1 MHNLNTKDIQKLL
14 TIGIT
19 TQQIQILDSTELTD
33 LIQEQY
39 SKYLSNR
46 SLNHLLIEPTDNYST
61 ANTYPT
67 IICANPNS
75 SIEHEASTSKINE
88 QILFFLQSRGL
99 SMEQSV
105 SLVVSGFCDEVM
117 SNLPFEFAVEAK
129 KLLEINME
137 GSVG

>member
-1 MHNLNTKDIQKLL
+1 MHNLNSQDIQKLL

-19 TQQIQILDSTELTD
+19 TDQIETLDPEELTELIST
-33 LIQEQY
+33 QY
-39 SKYLSNR
+39 QQYLSKN
-46 SLNHLLIEPTDNYST
+46 SFEQHST

-75 SIEHEASTSKINE
+75 SVEHEASTSKINE

-99 SMEQSV
+99 SMEQSI

>member
-1 MHNLNTKDIQKLL
+1 MHNLNSQDIQKLL

-33 LIQEQY
+33 LIQKQY

-46 SLNHLLIEPTDNYST
+46 LLIEPIDNYST